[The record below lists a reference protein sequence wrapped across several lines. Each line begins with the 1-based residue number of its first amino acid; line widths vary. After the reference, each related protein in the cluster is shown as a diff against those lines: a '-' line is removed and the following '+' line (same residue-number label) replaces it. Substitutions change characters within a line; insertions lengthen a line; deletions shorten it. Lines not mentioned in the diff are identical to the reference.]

1 MATIYDVAK
10 EAGVSIATVSKVI
23 NETGRI
29 SDKTRQHV
37 RSVMKRLDYQ
47 PSLVASALTKKRTNT
62 IGLLLP
68 DLGNLFFAEVARS
81 VEDRAHE
88 KGYNVVICSTD
99 NDADKEEKYLAW
111 LRQKRVDG
119 IILATGM
126 QSDKSVKSLLD
137 ARLPVALIARES
149 RRLSVDTVRVD
160 DFRGGYLAASHLV
173 ELGHTR
179 IAVIAENLSVSS
191 SRERVEGYKKALEEA
206 GLAVDEALIRISS
219 FDIEG
224 GKEAA
229 RQLLELTEPPT
240 AVFACN
246 DLLAI
251 GILQVCRAMGL
262 AVPARLSVVGFDNT
276 LIASLAEPPLTTIA
290 QPIPELGREVVDLIT
305 QEIHG
310 EKQAKQRVVLDPRLI
325 RRGSTASA
333 PEQAP
338 R

>member
-29 SDKTRQHV
+29 SEQTRKHV
-37 RSVMKRLDYQ
+37 RAVMKELDYQ

-62 IGLLLP
+62 IGLMLP
-68 DLGNLFFAEVARS
+68 DLSNLFFAEVARS

-99 NDADKEEKYLAW
+99 NDAGKEEKYLAW

-119 IILATGM
+119 IVLATGM

-137 ARLPVALIARES
+137 ARLPVALVARES
-149 RRLSVDTVRVD
+149 QRLAVDTVRVD
-160 DFRGGYLAASHLV
+160 DFLGGYLAASHLAQ
-173 ELGHTR
+173 LGHER
-179 IAVIAENLSVSS
+179 IAVIAENLRVSS

-206 GLAVDEALIRISS
+206 GLPFDESLVAVSS

-224 GKEAA
+224 GKEAT
-229 RQLLELTEPPT
+229 RRLLALDRPPT
-240 AVFACN
+240 AIFACN

-251 GILQVCRAMGL
+251 GCIQVGRATGRS
-262 AVPARLSVVGFDNT
+262 VPSQLSVVGFDNT
-276 LIASLAEPPLTTIA
+276 LIASLAEPPLTTVA
-290 QPIPELGREVVDLIT
+290 QPIPDLGRHVVDLIT
-305 QEIHG
+305 QEIDG
-310 EKQAKQRVVLDPRLI
+310 GKQAKQRVVLVPELVL
-325 RRGSTASA
+325 RGSTG
-333 PEQAP
+333 PAP

>member
-29 SDKTRQHV
+29 SSKTRKHV
-37 RSVMKRLDYQ
+37 TEVMKHLDYQ

-62 IGLLLP
+62 IGLLIP

-81 VEDRAHE
+81 IEDRAHE

-99 NDADKEEKYLAW
+99 NDAGKEEKYLAW

-137 ARLPVALIARES
+137 LKLPVALVARES
-149 RRLSVDTVRVD
+149 PRLAVDTVRVD
-160 DFRGGYLAASHLV
+160 DYLGGYLAASHLT

-179 IAVIAENLSVSS
+179 IAVIAENMQVSS
-191 SRERVEGYKKALEEA
+191 SWERVEGYKKALEEA
-206 GLAVDEALIRISS
+206 GLPYEEALIKVST

-224 GKEAA
+224 GKAAA
-229 RQLLELTEPPT
+229 RQLLELGDPPT
-240 AVFACN
+240 AIFACN

-251 GILQVCRAMGL
+251 GVIQVSRERGL
-262 AVPARLSVVGFDNT
+262 SVPEQLSVVGFDNT
-276 LIASLAEPPLTTIA
+276 LIATLTEPPLTTIS
-290 QPIPELGREVVDLIT
+290 QPIPDLGKRVVDVIM
-305 QEIHG
+305 QEIAG
-310 EKQAKQRVVLDPRLI
+310 ENQAKQRVVLVPELI
-325 RRGSTASA
+325 RRGTTA
-333 PEQAP
+333 PLLP
-338 R
+338 